1 VAVLLDLIVGAVVA
15 LVSSVIACGVLI
27 GAGIVDMPSEP
38 RKRHRAPTPTSGGIG
53 IAIGVAVGLMTLSLF
68 STVWRH
74 EITANGAAMSSMG
87 AAFAYSF
94 LILGFVDDAYPL
106 GPRLKFIVFAALSVF
121 AALAVGL
128 VRVLPLGETSLE
140 LGFIVALIGTAA
152 WVFTLVNC
160 VNFMDGANGLAMGS
174 VAIGLVALAVVGVS
188 LHAFSGA
195 AIAVC
200 GAGALIGFLVWNF
213 PGGRLFAGDSGA
225 LFAGAIA
232 AMAVL
237 VSYYVKRAA
246 RPMEEP
252 AVSKPP
258 QRALAVEVNALADVM
273 LAATQEPKMVSFG
286 SACPMGDLFPLERIR
301 RVLSSLARRDRHA
314 LGRYGLPP
322 GTEAL
327 RRAIA
332 RRALEWGCRIDH
344 RNLVITNGCMEALNL
359 CLRAVTQPGDT
370 VALESPTYYGFLQ
383 ILQALG
389 LKALEIPTHPRSGIS
404 LEALELALEAHAVKA
419 VLVMPNVSNPVGATM
434 SDAAKKRLVG
444 ILAAKGVPLIEDHI
458 FAELAYDAAARRA
471 AKCFDRG
478 GNVMLCSSFSKSL
491 APGLKA
497 GFIEPGR
504 WHDAIRTLKFVAS
517 GGNSEVVELTLAE
530 LLESGGYERSLRQ
543 LRRRFE
549 QQVDAARGVIA
560 ESFPRGTKVTRPTGG
575 FILWVELPKA
585 CDTIAL
591 FEKLLE
597 RSISIA
603 PGPMFSATQRYR
615 NCMRVSVG
623 QLWTERTERALREVG
638 TLARQ
643 QIGES
648 AVSA

>member
-1 VAVLLDLIVGAVVA
+1 MLDAAPLYHQVADQIHTLIRAGTLRAGERVP
-15 LVSSVIACGVLI
+15 SVRRLSRQQGV
-27 GAGIVDMPSEP
+27 
-38 RKRHRAPTPTSGGIG
+38 
-53 IAIGVAVGLMTLSLF
+53 
-68 STVWRH
+68 
-74 EITANGAAMSSMG
+74 
-87 AAFAYSF
+87 
-94 LILGFVDDAYPL
+94 
-106 GPRLKFIVFAALSVF
+106 
-121 AALAVGL
+121 
-128 VRVLPLGETSLE
+128 
-140 LGFIVALIGTAA
+140 
-152 WVFTLVNC
+152 
-160 VNFMDGANGLAMGS
+160 S
-174 VAIGLVALAVVGVS
+174 VATVLQSYQRLEDAGVIE
-188 LHAFSGA
+188 ARPQSG
-195 AIAVC
+195 
-200 GAGALIGFLVWNF
+200 
-213 PGGRLFAGDSGA
+213 
-225 LFAGAIA
+225 
-232 AMAVL
+232 
-237 VSYYVKRAA
+237 YYVKRAA
-246 RPMEEP
+246 RPVDEP

-273 LAATQEPKMVSFG
+273 MSAAQDPKMVSFG

-301 RVLSSLARRDRHA
+301 RVLSSRARRDRHA

-322 GTEAL
+322 GTEGL

-404 LEALELALEAHAVKA
+404 LEALELALDAHDVKA
-419 VLVMPNVSNPVGATM
+419 VLVMPNVSNPVGATL

-444 ILAAKGVPLIEDHI
+444 MLAEKEVPLIEDHI
-458 FAELAYDAAARRA
+458 FSELAYDAAARRA
-471 AKCFDRG
+471 AKCFDRS
-478 GNVMLCSSFSKSL
+478 GNVMLCSSFSKTL

-517 GGNSEVVELTLAE
+517 GGNSEVIELTLAE

-549 QQVDAARGVIA
+549 HQVDAARGVIA

-585 CDTIAL
+585 CDSIAL

-638 TLARQ
+638 SLARQ
-643 QIGES
+643 QIGEP